1 MVCDSRWGRGLA
13 APSAPYRWKE
23 DCDAKDRNDRSTS
36 WKALYSG
43 FAAGSASFSW
53 SRQYHRQHFRNSDR
67 PHGCGRSRS
76 NGRCLQHRNRH
87 PEFDSDQ
94 CPGLYSFPA
103 LAAGHYEV
111 RIRATGF
118 QEYRQTGLVLD
129 VNTAQRVDAALV
141 VGGVSQEVNVTATSV
156 LVETSNTQMGEVIG
170 GSKMT
175 TLPLNGRSYT
185 DLLALQPGVAP
196 ASSGEGSGYYVSGN
210 LNPGSISVSGQREA
224 ANGFMV
230 NGGSA
235 EEKLYNAAA
244 IIPDLDSI
252 AEFRILTNHADA
264 EYGNYS
270 GGTDQRTHQVRHKP
284 ISL

>member
-1 MVCDSRWGRGLA
+1 MRKIETIALHLGRLFTLA
-13 APSAPYRWKE
+13 LLLVLRVSVGHASITGSISGTVTDPTGAVVPGATVVAYNTE
-23 DCDAKDRNDRSTS
+23 TGIQNSTQTN
-36 WKALYSG
+36 AQG
-43 FAAGSASFSW
+43 F
-53 SRQYHRQHFRNSDR
+53 
-67 PHGCGRSRS
+67 
-76 NGRCLQHRNRH
+76 
-87 PEFDSDQ
+87 
-94 CPGLYSFPA
+94 YSFPA

-252 AEFRILTNHADA
+252 AEFRILTNNADA

-284 ISL
+284 ISW